1 MVATDTDHR
10 DGRVKLTIHF
20 LQVSLLPSANL
31 WIFFAKSIDEVPT
44 DHKECR
50 SGLHV
55 VEDFNTFLAQFHL
68 G

>member
-1 MVATDTDHR
+1 MVATDTDHG
-10 DGRVKLTIHF
+10 DGRVELTVNL

-31 WIFFAKSIDEVPT
+31 RKFFAKSVNEVPT

-55 VEDFNTFLAQFHL
+55 VQDFNTFLAQFHL

>member
-1 MVATDTDHR
+1 MVATDTDHG
-10 DGRVKLTIHF
+10 DGRVELTVNL
-20 LQVSLLPSANL
+20 LQVSLLPSSNL
-31 WIFFAKSIDEVPT
+31 RIFFAKSIDEVPT

-55 VEDFNTFLAQFHL
+55 VEDLNTFLAQFHL

>member
-1 MVATDTDHR
+1 MVATDTDHG
-10 DGRVKLTIHF
+10 DGRVELTVNL
-20 LQVSLLPSANL
+20 LQVSLLPSSNL
-31 WIFFAKSIDEVPT
+31 RIFFAKSIDEVPT